1 MILWQGVGNLTLATI
16 QIVASKFIYLLK
28 SKKRKKKYFSSL
40 T

>member
-28 SKKRKKKYFSSL
+28 SKKKKSIFSSL